1 MLVPTLA
8 FYGAVFGILKR
19 GAVAV
24 PLFTLLG
31 PDGVRLR
38 VDDCRPRLLLVG
50 RDAERWQGL
59 FPRVGVVAVDDRF
72 LERIAGESPRSAPP
86 PLADDLAVLQYTS
99 GPTHGPPEPGRHT
112 HRASVTP
119 MGVST

>member
-1 MLVPTLA
+1 DPSLA

-72 LERIAGESPRSAPP
+72 LGRLAGESPRYAPT
-86 PLADDLAVLQYTS
+86 TS
-99 GPTHGPPEPGRHT
+99 PSSSTPRGRRAGSPRRYATPTVRSS
-112 HRASVTP
+112 R
-119 MGVST
+119 